1 LSGLQRNSRW
11 ETAWIGLG
19 SNLGDRLANLAAA
32 VRQLRAL
39 RGVIVRRV
47 SPAWVSAPAKRRRQ
61 PWFYNAA
68 VRVSTG
74 RPPRSL
80 LRGLKAAER
89 RLGRR
94 PGPRYGPRVID
105 LDLLLYGARVF
116 ATPRLTVPH
125 PELARRVFVLAPLAA
140 VSPRLRHPVLGVP
153 AAALLRRAP
162 GKARRLPDAEQRR
175 FKRLVRSTRRE

>member
-1 LSGLQRNSRW
+1 LSGLQRNNRW

-19 SNLGDRLANLAAA
+19 SNVGDRLAHLASA
-32 VRQLRAL
+32 VRRLRAV
-39 RGVIVRRV
+39 RGILIRRV
-47 SPAWVSAPAKRRRQ
+47 SPVWVSAPAKRRHQR
-61 PWFYNAA
+61 WFYNAV
-68 VRVSTG
+68 VRVSATL
-74 RPPRSL
+74 PPLLL
-80 LRGLKAAER
+80 LRRLKAAER
-89 RLGRR
+89 GLGRR

-105 LDLLLYGARVF
+105 LDLLLYGTRVL

-140 VSPRLRHPVLGVP
+140 LSPRLRHPVLGVP